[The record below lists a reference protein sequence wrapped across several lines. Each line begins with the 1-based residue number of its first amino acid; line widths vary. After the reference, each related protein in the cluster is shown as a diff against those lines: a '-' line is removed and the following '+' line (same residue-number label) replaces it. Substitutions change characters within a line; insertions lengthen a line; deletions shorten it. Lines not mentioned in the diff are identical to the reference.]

1 MIDKISWL
9 DHASFRISKE
19 DKIYIDPWE
28 INFNDNADIILIT
41 HSHYDHCSVEDINK
55 LKGPQTTIVGP
66 LDAVQKVTGNVR
78 TVRPGDEIEIKNT
91 GIKVI
96 PAYNLN
102 KNFHPRVNEWVGF
115 VIKTAGV
122 SIYFAGDTD
131 VIPEMKGLKPDIAIL
146 PVGGHYTMG
155 IEEAL
160 KAIEDIEPKIVI
172 PMHYGKIIGSAG
184 DAENLKKLASIPVE
198 ILKPVKQ

>member
-91 GIKVI
+91 GIKVV